1 MIRRWFSIIG
11 FGLFLFVIFVMLT
24 FPFERI
30 GPRISRQLEQSL
42 YDVFRTTLSC
52 ELSGFGFHLPLGVR
66 ADLIVCKGRRPS
78 ESFQV
83 SDLKLRLLPFSQRA
97 SFKMGEGSAEIHTNF
112 GFSTHLKNLR
122 ANIRNLDIKQI
133 LPLVYQLIRNSGALV
148 LIQPDVEGQLN
159 AQLDLPIDSWPKGTG
174 SIELEAAK
182 LKLPTQP
189 ALEFIGLNDLNFD
202 EAKLKAE
209 LKDSKLSIKTFN
221 LLSTPLSAKLTGDLD
236 LDGASLMTAKGTLL
250 FKWKVQQSDALMSS
264 QFGSILLD
272 APCSSPDAQGFCA
285 KSITQLQEITRIFGN

>member
-1 MIRRWFSIIG
+1 MIKRWLSLFG
-11 FGLFLFVIFVMLT
+11 FGFFLFVIFVILT

-42 YDVFRTTLSC
+42 SDIFRTSLSC
-52 ELSGFGFHLPLGVR
+52 ELNGFGFHFPLGVK
-66 ADLIVCKGRRPS
+66 ADLVACKGRRPS

-97 SFKMGEGSAEIHTNF
+97 SFGVGEGSIEVHTNF
-112 GFSTHLKNLR
+112 GLSTRLNNLR
-122 ANIRNLDIKQI
+122 ATIQKLDIKPV

-148 LIQPDVEGQLN
+148 LIQPEVEGQLN
-159 AQLDLPIDSWPKGTG
+159 GQIDLPIDSWPKGVGTM
-174 SIELEAAK
+174 ELEAAN

-189 ALEFIGLNDLNFD
+189 ALEFIGLNDLQFD
-202 EAKLKAE
+202 EAKFEAE
-209 LKDSKLSIKTFN
+209 LKDSKLSIKSFN

-236 LDGASLMTAKGTLL
+236 LEGASLMTAKASLI
-250 FKWKVQQSDALMSS
+250 FKWKVQRSDALVSS

-272 APCSSPDAQGFCA
+272 APCSSPDAQGFCT
-285 KSITQLQEITRIFGN
+285 KSITQLPEITRIFAN